1 MSTKQVKTP
10 ADRGQS
16 ERPKLFAQSE
26 FLGNVKG
33 LPLSEIGDS
42 NVYRYDNFIGFGK
55 RSQGRPGTR
64 RVSKAV
70 IPDEGPF
77 TAVALTDLL
86 TINGPTEGHHF
97 LDGDKVKVSTTGTLP
112 APLIPGTTYYVIYV
126 NDVDIQ
132 LATTYQNAID
142 GVLIDITTAGVGT
155 HYIRYAADIGAVLDH
170 HKEERVVKLYGRRV
184 YVAQRNL
191 ESYEQVINLESV
203 VPTGIGRMIE
213 NDSNVTLAAGPIFR
227 IVLDGD
233 FYYMYRLNASVP
245 QIIITDV
252 NEQAGI
258 REHGYRYYYSC
269 ARIEGT
275 GNRNRV
281 TADAL
286 LVLETGTCKDENEE
300 QQFGEVFFASAIG
313 VDVTQDHVIGTL
325 TLPIANQSISHYPL
339 YRTKNFGTNTG
350 GEGVNKAYFVYADDV
365 PVCKAFNIT
374 VVGNIATIVPGQ
386 NEFVQGDVGCTL
398 RTDDAGTRTA
408 VIDTYTDPNN
418 VILVGGH
425 TLLAAEEVAI
435 GGGRVMTASQTGLL
449 ITRTAHNTFVRA
461 DEGRTFY
468 WGNGEVSVIRRWID
482 ANNVEAAFPN
492 TIAAM
497 AGTIQLNAGT
507 RAFYRNWND
516 TIQDDGDAVGE
527 VGLQE
532 RILSQQ
538 DLYIPLFNYRPIPLS
553 DIVITS
559 DGFSI
564 FAIRDGVDYWYSNI
578 GAKDYSEGQY
588 RIEQQFGKLIDPV
601 REIKVMPGMAIFIT
615 PTRTY
620 NMNLNVPIN
629 NVGEES
635 VGEFIQKL
643 TEPAEVDGDIGVI
656 HWQTIRKVNA
666 SLFIAVTSEPAV
678 RLFNGQSWGEVNLAI
693 EQNGDEAVMVD
704 LNKMDS
710 FYNLIAW
717 FSYLSGYKI
726 RASKWED
733 A

>member
-33 LPLSEIGDS
+33 LPLSEIGDT
-42 NVYRYDNFIGFGK
+42 NVYRHVNFIGFGK

-77 TAVALTDLL
+77 IASALTDLL

-97 LDGDKVKVSTTGTLP
+97 LDGDKIKVSTTGTLP
-112 APLIPGTTYYVIYV
+112 EPLIPGVTYYVIYV

-142 GVLIDITTAGVGT
+142 GVLIDITTAGIGAT

-170 HKEERVVKLYGRRV
+170 HKEERVVKLYGRRA

-191 ESYEQVINLESV
+191 ESYEQVINMEST

-245 QIIITDV
+245 QIIITDI
-252 NEQAGI
+252 NETAGI
-258 REHGYRYYYSC
+258 LEHGYRYYYSC

-286 LVLETGTCKDENEE
+286 LVLETGTCKDENQE
-300 QQFGEVFFASAIG
+300 QQFGEVFFANAIG
-313 VDVTQDHVIGTL
+313 IDLTQDHVIGTL
-325 TLPIANQSISHYPL
+325 TLPIANQSISHFPL
-339 YRTKNFGTNTG
+339 YRTKNIGTNTG
-350 GEGVNKAYFVYADDV
+350 GEGK
-365 PVCKAFNIT
+365 
-374 VVGNIATIVPGQ
+374 NIATIVAGQ

-398 RTDDAGTRTA
+398 RTDDAGTRTG

-435 GGGRVMTASQTGLL
+435 GGGRVMTASQTGVL
-449 ITRTAHNTFVRA
+449 ITRTAHNTFVAA
-461 DEGRTFY
+461 DEGRPYY
-468 WGNGEVSVIRRWID
+468 WGNGEISVIRRWID
-482 ANNVEAAFPN
+482 ANNVE
-492 TIAAM
+492 M
-497 AGTIQLNAGT
+497 
-507 RAFYRNWND
+507 
-516 TIQDDGDAVGE
+516 
-527 VGLQE
+527 
-532 RILSQQ
+532 LSQQ
-538 DLYIPLFNYRPIPLS
+538 WQGP
-553 DIVITS
+553 
-559 DGFSI
+559 
-564 FAIRDGVDYWYSNI
+564 YS
-578 GAKDYSEGQY
+578 
-588 RIEQQFGKLIDPV
+588 
-601 REIKVMPGMAIFIT
+601 
-615 PTRTY
+615 
-620 NMNLNVPIN
+620 
-629 NVGEES
+629 
-635 VGEFIQKL
+635 
-643 TEPAEVDGDIGVI
+643 
-656 HWQTIRKVNA
+656 
-666 SLFIAVTSEPAV
+666 
-678 RLFNGQSWGEVNLAI
+678 
-693 EQNGDEAVMVD
+693 
-704 LNKMDS
+704 
-710 FYNLIAW
+710 
-717 FSYLSGYKI
+717 
-726 RASKWED
+726 
-733 A
+733 